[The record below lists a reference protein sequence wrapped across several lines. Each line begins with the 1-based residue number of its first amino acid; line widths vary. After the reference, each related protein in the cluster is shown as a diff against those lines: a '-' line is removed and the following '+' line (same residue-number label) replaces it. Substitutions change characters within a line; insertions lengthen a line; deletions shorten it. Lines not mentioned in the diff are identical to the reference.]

1 MRKEIEQDQSVL
13 GVALTG
19 FPSCPPSERG
29 KSRVLI
35 RRPRKITEK
44 YSLGLLPT
52 AGGEVA
58 QGRDPIKKVVTGGDG
73 EAAAAA
79 GGDSS
84 GSRGKE
90 EAPPIDLPGP
100 ARPGV
105 KSGKEE
111 PREFLRTGAHAR
123 NPARTGSHG
132 PEGFGFFQL
141 SPGNSR
147 AGAGAGE
154 GQRRTG

>member
-1 MRKEIEQDQSVL
+1 MMRKEIEQDQSVL

-58 QGRDPIKKVVTGGDG
+58 QGKAPIKKSPPAATARRLRRQAETAAG
-73 EAAAAA
+73 AAARRRRRRSICPARRGQGSKA
-79 GGDSS
+79 EKRSRGNFFAPGRTQGIQRGREAMGRKGSDSS
-84 GSRGKE
+84 S
-90 EAPPIDLPGP
+90 
-100 ARPGV
+100 
-105 KSGKEE
+105 
-111 PREFLRTGAHAR
+111 
-123 NPARTGSHG
+123 
-132 PEGFGFFQL
+132 
-141 SPGNSR
+141 
-147 AGAGAGE
+147 
-154 GQRRTG
+154 